1 MAKTMTA
8 AQPSMLKS
16 AVTLWM
22 KVTDPEAAA
31 MTGGPA
37 VPITLFAATRLCA
50 LAVAYVAV
58 NWATTGP
65 TFDLVGALCQG
76 ECLVAVTPPSAHES
90 LALWGLAQASLL
102 AEIPPAA
109 TLLVVGN
116 LAAFAAL
123 WILYKVFQRLA
134 DERAAQ
140 WSIALLALFPFAYL
154 QMTGHRDG
162 LSLLFSALTAWFALD
177 GRYLRAG
184 LVAAVGV
191 LVDPFV
197 ALGALLIG
205 ALHLRDQGVKRAL
218 GSGLMGALLPVLSL
232 GGLALYSGLK
242 FSDPL
247 AFLAAGPNAR
257 PVGME
262 LLASLSDPSP
272 ARGLWGIAAA
282 AGLVTIGA
290 VCLVLKRPWAPLL
303 AFALPWVF
311 LMWTFARGGLASHA
325 ALCWPAFLPLGAW
338 LSRRPSLQVPVVA
351 GSAILLGCFLL
362 LYTRGIAIG

>member
-31 MTGGPA
+31 MAGGPA
-37 VPITLFAATRLCA
+37 VPIALFGMTRICA

-58 NWATTGP
+58 TWAGAGAST
-65 TFDLVGALCQG
+65 DLVGALCRA
-76 ECLVAVTPPSAHES
+76 ECLAASTPPSAYES
-90 LALWGLAQASLL
+90 IALWGIARASVLAGVPPQA
-102 AEIPPAA
+102 A
-109 TLLVVGN
+109 LLVVGN
-116 LAAFAAL
+116 LAALAGMFV
-123 WILYKVFQRLA
+123 LYRLFQRLA
-134 DERAAQ
+134 DDRAAL
-140 WSIALLALFPFAYL
+140 WSTALMALFPFAFL
-154 QMTGHRDG
+154 QITGHRDG
-162 LSLLFSALTAWFALD
+162 LSLLASALAAYLAFD
-177 GRYLRAG
+177 GRYVRAG

-197 ALGALLIG
+197 AISAFLIG
-205 ALHLRDQGVKRAL
+205 ALHLRDRGVKKAF
-218 GSGLMGALLPVLSL
+218 GAGAVGALLPVIAVAAL
-232 GGLALYSGLK
+232 GAYSGIR
-242 FSDPL
+242 FGQPL
-247 AFLAAGPNAR
+247 AFLAADAAAR

-262 LLASLSDPSP
+262 LLASLGDPTAS
-272 ARGLWGIAAA
+272 RGLWGIAAA
-282 AGLVTIGA
+282 ALLVTIGA
-290 VCLVLKRPWAPLL
+290 VCLVLRRPWAPLL

-351 GSAILLGCFLL
+351 GSAILFGCFLL
-362 LYTRGIAIG
+362 LYTRGIVTG